1 MDLCV
6 YSIVVFDVAGMSVCV
21 CVCVCGGGEKVKFS
35 EFVKK
40 NQRIITYHL
49 HYLDLA

>member
-21 CVCVCGGGEKVKFS
+21 CVWRGGGRRLHFQNLLK
-35 EFVKK
+35 
-40 NQRIITYHL
+40 RIKELL
-49 HYLDLA
+49 HIIYII